1 MARARPAR
9 PDDARLR
16 GCAARAEGMAVAGPV
31 RVRLRRRFFV
41 AAAIAV
47 GAIGGCGGTGR
58 HVAKPGTAAFAAG
71 AEPMCP
77 ATAADRAGL
86 ADDDRAA
93 PDVDYDAL
101 AGRRIVAVELR
112 GAPAIAKQ
120 LAPDIAL
127 HAGDPL
133 DRRAIDDQLRQLW
146 RLGLLDDARAEVE
159 PAGDD
164 GVRVALVV
172 HPRAIVT
179 GIDLDIHGD
188 LAPGKLRRLRALAGV
203 LDDPGR
209 ARRTAQRLEDELR
222 GDGHWHARVVAVD
235 RRAADGSIRLCVGV
249 DAGRRYRIATVRFPG
264 ARAIDPKDLAAL
276 IEQRD
281 GAVNA
286 VGGAYRADLLD
297 ADLLRI
303 QSAYFEIGR
312 VMVHVGAP
320 VTKVDEAH
328 GRIELSIP
336 VEEGKK
342 FAIGA
347 IAFTGVAPE
356 LVASYRSLLGV
367 REGTVFARMAL
378 AAGLERIREAERKAG
393 RGGNVEPMTSIDVE
407 AARID
412 LTLEVTP

>member
-1 MARARPAR
+1 
-9 PDDARLR
+9 
-16 GCAARAEGMAVAGPV
+16 MAVAGPV
-31 RVRLRRRFFV
+31 RVRLRRRFLV
-41 AAAIAV
+41 AAAVVI
-47 GAIGGCGGTGR
+47 GATGGCGGTGG
-58 HVAKPGTAAFAAG
+58 HVARPGTGRRALAG

-77 ATAADRAGL
+77 VTDADRAGL
-86 ADDDRAA
+86 AADDRAA

-112 GAPAIAKQ
+112 GAPAIADQ

-127 HAGDPL
+127 RAGDTL
-133 DRRAIDDQLRQLW
+133 DRGAIDDQLRQLW

-159 PAGDD
+159 PTGAD

-172 HPRAIVT
+172 HPRAIVA
-179 GIDLDIHGD
+179 GLDLDIHGD
-188 LAPGKLRRLRALAGV
+188 LAPSKLRRLRALAGV

-235 RRAADGSIRLCVGV
+235 RRTADGAIRLCIGV
-249 DAGRRYRIATVRFPG
+249 DAGRRYRIATIRFPG
-264 ARAIDPKDLAAL
+264 ARAIDPKQLAAL
-276 IEQRD
+276 INQRD
-281 GAVNA
+281 GRINA

-320 VTKVDEAH
+320 VTTVDEVH
-328 GRIELSIP
+328 GAIELTIP

-342 FAIGA
+342 FAIGT
-347 IAFTGVAPE
+347 IAFTGVAPA
-356 LVASYRSLLGV
+356 LVASYRTLLGV
-367 REGTVFARMAL
+367 REGTVFARMAF

-393 RGGNVEPMTSIDVE
+393 RGGNVEPMTSIDID

>member
-1 MARARPAR
+1 
-9 PDDARLR
+9 
-16 GCAARAEGMAVAGPV
+16 
-31 RVRLRRRFFV
+31 
-41 AAAIAV
+41 
-47 GAIGGCGGTGR
+47 
-58 HVAKPGTAAFAAG
+58 VAKPGTTG
-71 AEPMCP
+71 IVTGPPLCP
-77 ATAADRAGL
+77 VDAADRAGI

-93 PDVDYDAL
+93 ADVDYDAL

-112 GAPAIAKQ
+112 GAPAIADQ

-133 DRRAIDDQLRQLW
+133 DRGAIDDQLRQLW

-159 PAGDD
+159 PTGAD

-179 GIDLDIHGD
+179 GLDLDIRGS
-188 LAPGKLRRLRALAGV
+188 LEPAKLRRLRALAGV

-222 GDGHWHARVVAVD
+222 GDDHWHARVVAVD
-235 RRAADGSIRLCVGV
+235 RKADDGSIRLCVGV
-249 DAGRRYRIATVRFPG
+249 DAGRRYQIKHLRFPG
-264 ARAIDPKDLAAL
+264 ALALDPRQLAAMVK
-276 IEQRD
+276 QRD
-281 GAVNA
+281 GRINA

-303 QSAYFEIGR
+303 QAAYFEIGR

-320 VTKVDEAH
+320 VMTVDEAH
-328 GRIELSIP
+328 ATIDVSIP

-356 LVASYRSLLGV
+356 LVASYRTLLGV

-378 AAGLERIREAERKAG
+378 ATGLERIREAERKAG